1 MSIRI
6 TGTGLYVPPFS
17 ISNEELAASLNAH
30 VELYNAEHAAE
41 IAAGTIEAK
50 RGSSAEFIEKASGVK
65 ARYVMN
71 KEGVLDPR
79 RLAPIIPER
88 SDDEVSIQAEIAVN
102 AAQAALKAANLTA
115 DDIDMVLVACSN
127 MQRPYPAVAIEVQG
141 ALGMT
146 RGFGFDM
153 NVACSAATF
162 GIEQAKN
169 AIKAGSAKRVL
180 MVNPEITSGHNNF
193 GAREGHFIFGDVC
206 TAVIIEDTDMKPGF
220 EIISTKLFTQFS
232 NAIRNN
238 FGFLN
243 RGDESGIGK
252 EDKLFRQDGR
262 KVFRE
267 VSPLVAQM
275 IPDHAAANGVDVNQ
289 ISRFWLHQANGTMN
303 KFILKMILGKES
315 AQEVTSDVELS
326 AELAP
331 IILDEFANTSSAGSI
346 IAFHKNSQDLKNG
359 DIGVICSFGAGY
371 SIGSVILKK
380 VG

>member
-6 TGTGLYVPPFS
+6 TGTGLYIPPFS
-17 ISNEELAASLNAH
+17 ISNEELATSLNTH

-41 IAAGTIEAK
+41 IAAGTIAAK
-50 RGSSAEFIEKASGVK
+50 LSTSAEFIEKASGVK

-88 SDDEVSIQAEIAVN
+88 PDDEISIQAEIAVI
-102 AAQAALKAANLTA
+102 AAKEALKAANLTA
-115 DDIDMVLVACSN
+115 NDIDMVLVACSN
-127 MQRPYPAVAIEVQG
+127 MQRAYPAIAIEVQG

-146 RGFGFDM
+146 HGFGFDM

-162 GIEQAKN
+162 GLEQAAN

-193 GAREGHFIFGDVC
+193 STRDSHFIFGDVC
-206 TAVIIEDTDMKPGF
+206 TAVIVEETDSKPGF

-243 RGDESGIGK
+243 RGDESGIGQP
-252 EDKLFRQDGR
+252 DKLFRQDGR
-262 KVFRE
+262 RVFRE

-275 IPDHAAANGVDVNQ
+275 ITDHVAANGLNVHQVR
-289 ISRFWLHQANGTMN
+289 RFWLHQANGTMN

-315 AQEVTSDVELS
+315 A
-326 AELAP
+326 AEATEDIEHGADLAP

-346 IAFHKNSQDLKNG
+346 IAFHRNSQDFAIG
-359 DIGVICSFGAGY
+359 DVGVICSFGAGY
-371 SIGSVILKK
+371 SIGSVIVKK
-380 VG
+380 VN

>member
-6 TGTGLYVPPFS
+6 TGTGLYTPPFS
-17 ISNEELAASLNAH
+17 ISNEELAASLNTH
-30 VELYNAEHAAE
+30 VEIYNAEHAAE
-41 IAAGTIEAK
+41 IAAGTLEAK
-50 RGSSAEFIEKASGVK
+50 LPTSAEFIEKASGIK
-65 ARYVMN
+65 SRYVVN

-88 SDDEVSIQAEIAVN
+88 PDDEISIQAEIAVI
-102 AAQAALKAANLTA
+102 AAQEAIASAGLVA
-115 DDIDMVLVACSN
+115 DDIDIVLVACSN

-146 RGFGFDM
+146 HGYGFDM

-162 GIEQAKN
+162 GLEQAYN
-169 AIKAGSAKRVL
+169 AIKSGSAKRVL

-193 GAREGHFIFGDVC
+193 GTRDSHFIFGDVC
-206 TAVIIEDTDMKPGF
+206 TAVVIEETEIKPGF
-220 EIISTKLFTQFS
+220 EIISTKLLTQFS
-232 NAIRNN
+232 SVIRNN

-243 RGDESGIGK
+243 RGDASGIGK
-252 EDKLFRQDGR
+252 DDKLFRQDGR

-267 VSPLVAQM
+267 VSPLVAQT
-275 IPDHAAANGVDVNQ
+275 ITDHVTAYGLAVNQ
-289 ISRFWLHQANGTMN
+289 VQRYWLHQANGTMN

-315 AQEVTSDVELS
+315 THEADDAALE
-326 AELAP
+326 ALAP
-331 IILDEFANTSSAGSI
+331 TILDEFANTSSAGSI
-346 IAFHKNSQDLKNG
+346 IAFHKHSKDLHAG

-371 SIGSVILKK
+371 SIGSVIVKK